1 MATSKKIGWIGTG
14 VMGNSMCRHIIEAG
28 YPVTV
33 YNRTKQKADNLT
45 KLGAEW
51 AENPAEVASKS
62 DIVFTIVSMPYDVR
76 EVYLSDTGIIN
87 SLHKGGI
94 AVDMTTSSPNLA
106 KEIYKYAKERG
117 ISTLDA
123 PVSGGDVGAREGK
136 LSIMVGGD
144 RGTFEEVL
152 PFFKLM
158 GKNITYMGE
167 AGNGQHTKMA
177 NQIHI
182 ATTIIGAIESLLYGY
197 KAGLNLEEM
206 IRAIGSGAAGTW
218 TINNLGPRII
228 KRNFD
233 PGFFIEHF
241 IKDMGIALDE
251 AKRMNLSLPGLA
263 LANQFYI
270 SAKAMGLEKMGIHAL
285 TLVLEKLNNTVIKI

>member
-136 LSIMVGGD
+136 LSIMVGGN